1 MAVSRR
7 LPVVMFWIVTLASFA
22 ASSLRPLFLPTFG
35 CDGAAA
41 AFLPARGATCLGGA
55 AGAVFFFGAA
65 IFFFGCALGI
75 SESIVSPC
83 LSISALH
90 AAMFTLRTAAS

>member
-1 MAVSRR
+1 MFCM
-7 LPVVMFWIVTLASFA
+7 VVLAAFA
-22 ASSLRPLFLPTFG
+22 ASSSRPLFLPFFD

-41 AFLPARGATCLGGA
+41 AFLPARGATCLGV
-55 AGAVFFFGAA
+55 GAVFSFGAA
-65 IFFFGCALGI
+65 FFFFGCALGI